1 MNNCNQEE
9 EERQR
14 LIAGIPGKDKIYMDE
29 TGVCEIMGDESVSSP
44 YLTPYQTLG
53 ACCAKKAQM
62 YEKAMREG
70 DRETLRNLMG
80 NPDLCAEACDE
91 DKLVCDPQSI
101 GIKAKRDTSTY
112 YDLFM
117 QHGGTCIMKDRNGK
131 IVCTGSGCPT
141 GPVPKPHHQ
150 ACKKVG
156 QSCKMANPMGNVK
169 DGKCVKNEGGF
180 ECKPHGFG
188 QNVISGPS
196 GQQKKKPSPSSS
208 GKGMSTGEII
218 GISAGSVVGLGLL
231 VTIGMAI
238 AK

>member
-62 YEKAMREG
+62 YENAVREG

-91 DKLVCDPQSI
+91 DNLVCDPQSI
-101 GIKAKRDTSTY
+101 GIKAKRGTSTY

-156 QSCKMANPMGNVK
+156 QSCKMTNPMGNVK

-188 QNVISGPS
+188 QNVIGGPS
-196 GQQKKKPSPSSS
+196 PKKPPSPSSS
-208 GKGMSTGEII
+208 GKGHSTGEII
-218 GISAGSVVGLGLL
+218 AISAGSVVGLAL
-231 VTIGMAI
+231 VITLGMSL